1 MTSDADHRIHPRYP
15 LRVRIDLV
23 GPHGFVKATTENLS
37 AGGLFVA
44 TKAPYPVGSRVDLV
58 LRILHAPPMELGGEV
73 RWVRDAAG
81 GGIQGGMG
89 IQLHGV
95 TAAQGQVIESFLR
108 SGLKPAL
115 DIGPEE

>member
-15 LRVRIDLV
+15 LRIRIDLV

-37 AGGLFVA
+37 TGGLFVA

-81 GGIQGGMG
+81 GIPAGMG
-89 IQLHGV
+89 IRLHGLS
-95 TAAQGQVIESFLR
+95 TAQREVIESFLR

-115 DIGPEE
+115 DIGPDG